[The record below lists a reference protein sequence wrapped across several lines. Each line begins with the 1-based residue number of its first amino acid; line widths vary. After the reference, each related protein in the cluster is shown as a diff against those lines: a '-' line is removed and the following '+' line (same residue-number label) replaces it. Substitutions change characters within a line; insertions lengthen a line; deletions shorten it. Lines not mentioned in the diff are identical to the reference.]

1 MGVVIAVDAMGGDSA
16 PRSVVEGVLAATAS
30 DDLSVLLVGDEA
42 VLRPLVGAAPRVEI
56 RHAPDV
62 IAQTADPAEAV
73 RSRDTASIC
82 VAARAVRAGEA
93 QGLVSAGHSGATLA
107 ATALV
112 IGRAPGVLRPGLAA
126 VLPGA
131 VRPTVLIDAG
141 ANLDTDARQL
151 HQFAQLGTAFAR
163 DTLGID
169 APTCGLL
176 AIGEE
181 PGKGDA
187 RMKEAHALL
196 AGDAEL
202 AYRGSVEG
210 RDVLTSLVDVIVADG
225 FAGNV
230 ALKACEGTARE
241 AFRRVRAEATGPRAA
256 LGGWLL
262 RPALRRVRDSLDA
275 DTYGGAHLLGANAV
289 AVVAHGS
296 ARPHG
301 IAQACRYAAEGVR
314 RRLLVSARPLD
325 FEQKAGCS
333 G

>member
-1 MGVVIAVDAMGGDSA
+1 MGGDSA
-16 PRSVVEGVLAATAS
+16 PHAVVEGVRAAVAA
-30 DDLSVLLVGDEA
+30 DDLTVLLVGDEA
-42 VLRPLVGAAPRVEI
+42 VLAPLVAGIPRVEV

-62 IAQTADPAEAV
+62 VAQDADPAEAV
-73 RSRDTASIC
+73 RRGEGASIC

-93 QGLVSAGHSGATLA
+93 AGLVSAGHSGATLA
-107 ATALV
+107 AAALL
-112 IGRAPGVLRPGLAA
+112 IGRAPGVSRPGLAA

-131 VRPTVLIDAG
+131 ERPTVLIDAG

-151 HQFAQLGTAFAR
+151 HQYAHLGAAFAR
-163 DTLGID
+163 ELLGIA

-187 RMKEAHALL
+187 RLKEAHALL
-196 AGDAEL
+196 AADARL

-210 RDVLTSLVDVIVADG
+210 RDLLTSLVDVVVADG

-230 ALKACEGTARE
+230 GLKACEGTARE
-241 AFRRVRAEATGPRAA
+241 AFRRVRDEATGVRGV

-262 RPALRRVRDSLDA
+262 RPALRRVRDQLDP
-275 DTYGGAHLLGANAV
+275 DTYGGAHLLGADGV
-289 AVVAHGS
+289 VIVAHGS

-314 RRLLVSARPLD
+314 RDLVARTAD
-325 FEQKAGCS
+325 AVR
-333 G
+333 

>member
-1 MGVVIAVDAMGGDSA
+1 MAVVVAVDAMGGDSA
-16 PRSVVEGVLAATAS
+16 PDAVVEGSLAAVA
-30 DDLSVLLVGDEA
+30 DGGLSVLLVGDEA
-42 VLRPLVGAAPRVEI
+42 VLAPLVAGAQGVEI

-62 IAQTADPAEAV
+62 VPQAADPVAAV
-73 RSRDTASIC
+73 RAREGSSIA

-93 QGLVSAGHSGATLA
+93 QALVSAGHSGATLA
-107 ATALV
+107 AAALIV
-112 IGRAPGVLRPGLAA
+112 GRAPGVVRPALAA

-131 VRPTVLIDAG
+131 DGPTVLVDAG

-163 DTLGID
+163 DVLGIG
-169 APTCGLL
+169 APACGLL

-196 AGDAEL
+196 AADPSL

-210 RDVLTSLVDVIVADG
+210 RDLLTSLVDVVVCDG

-241 AFRRVRAEATGPRAA
+241 AFRRVRAEAQGPRGA
-256 LGGWLL
+256 LGGLLL
-262 RPALRRVRDSLDA
+262 RPALRRVRDGLDP
-275 DTYGGAHLLGANAV
+275 DTYGGAHLLGADGV
-289 AVVAHGS
+289 VVVAHGA
-296 ARPHG
+296 ARAHG

-314 RRLLVSARPLD
+314 RGVVDAMAAAVR
-325 FEQKAGCS
+325 
-333 G
+333 